1 MDSRRELKGNLAP
14 IAGGPKTRRLAM
26 MRLRPGNSDESGA
39 YSVTRARTAQS
50 RGCSVLTAVNRIAQ
64 LLEIEEGLVAPVRE
78 LHNSNGRRTVEM
90 RSCLARV
97 EMTSKDDFHP

>member
-1 MDSRRELKGNLAP
+1 
-14 IAGGPKTRRLAM
+14 

-50 RGCSVLTAVNRIAQ
+50 RVCSFLTAVNRIAQ

-90 RSCLARV
+90 RSFLARV
-97 EMTSKDDFHP
+97 EMTSKDVFHPQNVRVNLRNAERISGSIIPPITF